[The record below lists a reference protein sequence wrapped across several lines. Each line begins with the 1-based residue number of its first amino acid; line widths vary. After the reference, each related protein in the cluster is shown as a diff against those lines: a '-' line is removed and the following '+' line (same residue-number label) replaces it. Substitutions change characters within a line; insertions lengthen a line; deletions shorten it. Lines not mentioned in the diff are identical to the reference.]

1 MRNRQNGAVQQKENS
16 LRFGTTNFIFLKCL
30 EFYTM
35 NCKAFQYLLPTLIV
49 LDHFNLQKMENK
61 KLKGAQMKSV
71 FVYGSK
77 KVLS

>member
-1 MRNRQNGAVQQKENS
+1 
-16 LRFGTTNFIFLKCL
+16 
-30 EFYTM
+30 M